1 MRRFEMDKIVC
12 QNCYVGRDG
21 DGKMSA
27 ICGVAIEY
35 WLFAIIIKIK
45 NVNI

>member
-12 QNCYVGRDG
+12 QSCYVGRDG
-21 DGKMSA
+21 DGKTCA

-35 WLFAIIIKIK
+35 WLFAIEI
-45 NVNI
+45 